1 MNPTTNPLDPTLR
14 TLSSCDCCTGT
25 QAQTPA
31 AIENRPGLTTVSF
44 RAGNHGQ
51 FKASLLA
58 ALTDKDLPAL
68 AGLRTRDDEDFTIAL
83 LDGFSAMA
91 EVLTFYTE
99 RIANEAWLRTA
110 VQRRSMLEL
119 ARGIGYELKPGVAAE
134 TWAAFTVEDATGAPG
149 WADVKTGTK
158 LQSIPGPGEDPQT
171 YETVTDFEARKEW
184 NVWPALALH
193 RVLPVLGDN
202 EIRLAGTTTQLNP
215 GDALLLI
222 GKERE
227 NDTGSER
234 WEFRLAR
241 KVTTV
246 AATGPLPAHTVVTL
260 DRPLG
265 YKRGGRQ
272 VLPPSLEPVRVFALR
287 RRASVFGYNAPDWRS
302 LPDSTRQSYRSA
314 AGLDAHQTDTEWP
327 NFTIFSPQQLV
338 KVEVAQTI
346 QATAAEVA
354 AAAKSE
360 GSATGAQWRAKT
372 MHIGGQAIG
381 GAVKTASDAVSL
393 AMRMR
398 DDVERVAQTVGDSIL
413 NGAKQM
419 IESRIQAVT
428 GPATMDAA
436 ERVLMPLRA
445 GIDSLRPR
453 IENVFSVFNSVA
465 EATAEIVSLVKEQ
478 IGDTTA
484 LLFRDDDTLK
494 AWAGEI
500 ATAAK
505 GLIGTRNAKERIRKI
520 VQDAIASGLA
530 GRNPGDPATSV
541 VNCVNGY
548 LTSDGFKRS
557 AGAIYT
563 SAMQYATNKIA
574 TMQPPASINLANLPG
589 EVASHSIE
597 IAKSALNLT
606 TLGADAIESIQ
617 RFADTAVNEV
627 IGQVQLGLEST
638 AAGIRDAALT
648 AARAVAMDAGL
659 LRGLLDTAETTGAS
673 ARTMVETLFGA
684 IAVEFV
690 QLVVAL
696 TVDAVSE
703 ADAAAKRSRT
713 AAAMAEIVQ
722 QTAEIAKQTVPW
734 IIRGTAM
741 AGGVTAAGLAL
752 GPLAG
757 LAVVGAVVEAPALL
771 ALAGTMALL
780 ATGPAAALLVTT
792 GIAVETVVINHA
804 AAGAEDA
811 RKRIHETADRAKRDR
826 QGSIEKHQLVSAQD
840 TIDLDQVYAKLM
852 TGDWVVLA
860 DGDYGEVFRIMA
872 LEEAARADFLL
883 TGKTTRLKLAGE
895 WENIAGSHV
904 REITVFCEPTELPL
918 APVLRE
924 DSVGGSMIEVA
935 AAVTGLPPERLL
947 LIRGTDADTGMPAV
961 ETMRWVS
968 SETIPEGTRLYLREP
983 LKLRYR
989 RETAFVQGNVARV
1002 THGETVAAE
1011 IMGSGNAGSEHQKFA
1026 LKQKPLTYTQSTD
1039 GSTSSLSIYV
1049 NGVQWQEA
1057 PSLYGLGPTER
1068 AFVVRL
1074 DDDGTTRVIMGDGW
1088 FGARLPTG
1096 PENVVAHYRKGIGLA
1111 GLVKAGQ
1118 LTQLLNRPLGI
1129 RSATNP
1135 AASSGAADPEAM
1147 AEARTN
1153 APLQTLTLD
1162 RVVSLTDYADY
1173 SRAFPGVAKAH
1184 AAWVW
1189 TQRGRGVLVH
1199 VVGPDEAE
1207 FTAADALPDNL
1218 KNALLTHGDP
1228 LTPVTVRSGKV
1239 TRFVLAGTVTADRDR
1254 VAADVKAALD
1264 AALTGAFCYAERDF
1278 GQAVALSEVLQV
1290 IHSVPGVQHADLTA
1304 FHLSGGSGTGP
1315 VVTATVPQPGDG
1327 LEAAPVAEV
1336 PVIDADSL
1344 TNLTVILA

>member
-14 TLSSCDCCTGT
+14 NLNSCDCCTGT

-31 AIENRPGLTTVSF
+31 AIANRPGLSSITF
-44 RAGNHGQ
+44 RAGTHGQ

-91 EVLTFYTE
+91 EVLTFYSE

-110 VQRRSMLEL
+110 VQRRSVLEL

-149 WADVKTGTK
+149 WADVKSGTK

-171 YETVTDFEARKEW
+171 YETVADFEARKEW

-193 RVLPVLGDN
+193 RVLPALGDN
-202 EIRLAGTTTQLNP
+202 ELRLAGTTTQLNP

-222 GKERE
+222 GEERE

-241 KVTTV
+241 AVTTV
-246 AATGPLPAHTVVTL
+246 AAAGPLPAHTVVTL

-265 YKRGGRQ
+265 YKRGARQ
-272 VLPPSLEPVRVFALR
+272 VRPPSLEPVRVFALR

-302 LPDSTRQSYRSA
+302 LPDSTRQSYRAA
-314 AGLDAHQTDTEWP
+314 AGLDPNQTDTEWP

-354 AAAKSE
+354 AATHAE
-360 GSATGAQWRAKT
+360 GAATGAQWRAKT

-413 NGAKQM
+413 SGAKRM

-428 GPATMDAA
+428 SPATTAA
-436 ERVLMPLRA
+436 IQSALGPLRA
-445 GIDSLRPR
+445 GIDSLGPQ
-453 IENVFSVFNSVA
+453 IQSVL
-465 EATAEIVSLVKEQ
+465 ATF
-478 IGDTTA
+478 TN
-484 LLFRDDDTLK
+484 
-494 AWAGEI
+494 
-500 ATAAK
+500 ATAATDEIIQQLK
-505 GLIGTRNAKERIRKI
+505 AKIDD
-520 VQDAIASGLA
+520 V
-530 GRNPGDPATSV
+530 
-541 VNCVNGY
+541 
-548 LTSDGFKRS
+548 
-557 AGAIYT
+557 
-563 SAMQYATNKIA
+563 
-574 TMQPPASINLANLPG
+574 MQPPATVSPETYFRANDIATKSKELVDGASGDIGKRVRQAIAGIISGDPTAAIIDAAKRPLTEGAFTDTAKSIFTNALAQAKDQVGDAAALISLPGDLTNLAG
-589 EVASHSIE
+589 EVAQRSID
-597 IAKSALNLT
+597 IAKSALNLS
-606 TLGADAIESIQ
+606 TLGAGAVESI
-617 RFADTAVNEV
+617 RLFAETAVRAA
-627 IGQVQLGLEST
+627 QTQMRDDVQS
-638 AAGIRDAALT
+638 ASNSIRDAALT

-659 LRGLLDTAETTGAS
+659 LRGLLDTAETAGAS
-673 ARTMVETLFGA
+673 ARAMAETLFGA

-696 TVDAVSE
+696 TVDAVSA
-703 ADAAAKRSRT
+703 ADAAAKRPRT
-713 AAAMAEIVQ
+713 AASMAEIVQ

-780 ATGPAAALLVTT
+780 ATGPAAALLATT
-792 GIAVETVVINHA
+792 GLAVESVVINHA

-811 RKRIHETADRAKRDR
+811 RKRIHETAERAKRDR
-826 QGSIEKHQLVSAQD
+826 QGSVEKYQLLAAAD
-840 TIDLDQVYAKLM
+840 TIDLDHVYAKLM

-895 WENIAGSHV
+895 WENITSSHV

-918 APVLRE
+918 APALRE

-935 AAVTGLPPERLL
+935 AAVTDLPAERLL

-961 ETMRWVS
+961 ETMRWVR
-968 SETIPEGTRLYLREP
+968 SEIIPDGTRLFLRDP

-989 RETAFVQGNVARV
+989 RETAFVHGNVARV

-1011 IMGSGNAGSEHQKFA
+1011 VMGSGNAGSEHQQFA
-1026 LKQKPLTYTQSTD
+1026 LKQKPLTYTQSAD
-1039 GSTSSLSIYV
+1039 GSASSLSVYV

-1057 PSLYGLGPTER
+1057 PSLYGLGPSER

-1074 DDDGTTRVIMGDGW
+1074 DDDGTARVIMGDGW

-1096 PENVVAHYRKGIGLA
+1096 PENLVAHYRKGSGLD
-1111 GLVKAGQ
+1111 GLVNAGQ

-1135 AASSGAADPEAM
+1135 AASSGAADPETM

-1162 RVVSLTDYADY
+1162 RVVSLTDFADY

-1218 KNALLTHGDP
+1218 KAALLSHGDP
-1228 LTPVTVRSGKV
+1228 LTPVSVRSGKV
-1239 TRFVLAGTVTADRDR
+1239 ARFVLAGTVTADSDR
-1254 VAADVKAALD
+1254 LAADVKVALD
-1264 AALTGAFCYAERDF
+1264 AALTAAFSYDERDF

-1304 FHLSGGSGTGP
+1304 FHLSGASGIGP
-1315 VVTATVPQPGDG
+1315 VVTATAPQPGDG

-1336 PVIDADSL
+1336 PVIEAASL
-1344 TNLTVILA
+1344 TNLTVILAS